1 MAIGFPSAVM
11 AAALRRSELYLRR
24 LEKLEAIGHGF
35 PGVEKC
41 YAIQAGRELRVIVEP
56 TRLSDQDALL
66 LARDISKAIEQQME
80 YPGAIKVTVIRET
93 RCVEYA
99 R

>member
-1 MAIGFPSAVM
+1 MQ
-11 AAALRRSELYLRR
+11 AAAQRG
-24 LEKLEAIGHGF
+24 LEQL
-35 PGVEKC
+35 PVEVR
-41 YAIQAGRELRVIVEP
+41 AGRELRVIVEP